1 MKKILL
7 LSFLACTTILVG
19 CENKNNV
26 VIPGNNTIDI
36 VDTTNQNINE
46 FLNFPFG
53 ERTKE
58 AREYM
63 NLEDE
68 LNIESLGYISAE
80 HFVSNASLNKKENYY
95 EMNLHFNS
103 SKLYNKEDIEN
114 AYNLA
119 QENGTHMFD
128 GYTFFKNNNIP
139 ISTIYEGE
147 EATLLQQWHNYLK
160 TQGIVAK
167 SEQTG
172 IVIFLEV
179 PNDSTKYCIAAPQR
193 AGATGFIITAPEKE
207 INVVLLPDDVIKIY
221 PVSSLEYGHD
231 DGKELTISEFY
242 EKAINNEIS
251 SDDIIYGYEYN
262 LNDIGDDDGYY
273 CDYVNAVRFE
283 DGIIKVNYKNG
294 GV

>member
-26 VIPGNNTIDI
+26 VIPESNTIDI
-36 VDTTNQNINE
+36 VDTTNQNTNE
-46 FLNFPFG
+46 FLNIPFD

-63 NLEDE
+63 MLKDE

-95 EMNLHFNS
+95 EMKLQFSS
-103 SKLYNKEDIEN
+103 SKMYTKEEIEN
-114 AYNLA
+114 AYKYA
-119 QENGTHMFD
+119 QENETYMFD
-128 GYTFFKNNNIP
+128 DYTFYKNNSIP
-139 ISTIYEGE
+139 LSTNFEGE
-147 EATLLQQWHNYLK
+147 EARLLQQWYDYLK
-160 TQGIVAK
+160 TNGILAE
-167 SEQTG
+167 SEQNG
-172 IVIFLEV
+172 VVVFLEV
-179 PNDSTKYCIAAPQR
+179 PNDSTKYCVASPQR
-193 AGATGFIITAPEKE
+193 VGATGFIITAPEKE

-221 PVSSLEYGHD
+221 PVSSLEYGRD
-231 DGKELTISEFY
+231 DGKELTISEYY

-262 LNDIGDDDGYY
+262 LNDIGDDSGYY

-283 DGIIKVNYKNG
+283 DGIIKINYKNG
-294 GV
+294 GI

>member
-63 NLEDE
+63 MLKDE
-68 LNIESLGYISAE
+68 LNIETLGYISAE